1 MKKYKL
7 EIMTNSL
14 KLQSKRRKNEYINR
28 VVYSVNMLFW
38 WEEILTGRDKDK
50 GKDIN
55 NLFYL
60 LSQLLK

>member
-1 MKKYKL
+1 
-7 EIMTNSL
+7 MTNSL

-28 VVYSVNMLFW
+28 VVYPVYMLFW
-38 WEEILTGRDKDK
+38 WEEMLTGRDKDR

-60 LSQLLK
+60 LSQLLKL